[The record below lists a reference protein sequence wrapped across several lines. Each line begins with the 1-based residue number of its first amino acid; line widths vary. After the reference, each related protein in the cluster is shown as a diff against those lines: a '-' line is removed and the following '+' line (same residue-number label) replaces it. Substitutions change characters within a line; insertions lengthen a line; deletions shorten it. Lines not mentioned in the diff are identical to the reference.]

1 MLNASNT
8 ACCYPSCLSYEN
20 PAVCAIVGPPSAG
33 DRPLTAMELKW
44 FQIRRSD
51 LLAEID
57 LSGGLLDRLYSTE
70 CISREHKANIEQR
83 VIEDKKISRLLDI
96 MESRSFA
103 HYTQF
108 LNALRETSQDHV
120 VQVLETSDAVMEQ
133 LQMGVSGEKTLEL
146 NVLRNRRRMNCILI
160 IR

>member
-1 MLNASNT
+1 M
-8 ACCYPSCLSYEN
+8 
-20 PAVCAIVGPPSAG
+20 
-33 DRPLTAMELKW
+33 
-44 FQIRRSD
+44 RRSD

-57 LSGGLLDRLYSTE
+57 LTSGLLDRLYSTG

-83 VIEDKKISRLLDI
+83 GTEDKKVSRLLDI

-120 VQVLETSDAVMEQ
+120 VQVLETNEADMQQ
-133 LQMGVSGEKTLEL
+133 LETVVSGEKAVE
-146 NVLRNRRRMNCILI
+146 
-160 IR
+160 

>member
-1 MLNASNT
+1 
-8 ACCYPSCLSYEN
+8 
-20 PAVCAIVGPPSAG
+20 
-33 DRPLTAMELKW
+33 MELTR
-44 FQIRRSD
+44 FQMRRSD

-83 VIEDKKISRLLDI
+83 DTEHKRVARLLDI

-120 VQVLETSDAVMEQ
+120 FQVLETNDAVMEQ
-133 LQMGVSGEKTLEL
+133 LEIVVSGEGTLE
-146 NVLRNRRRMNCILI
+146 
-160 IR
+160 